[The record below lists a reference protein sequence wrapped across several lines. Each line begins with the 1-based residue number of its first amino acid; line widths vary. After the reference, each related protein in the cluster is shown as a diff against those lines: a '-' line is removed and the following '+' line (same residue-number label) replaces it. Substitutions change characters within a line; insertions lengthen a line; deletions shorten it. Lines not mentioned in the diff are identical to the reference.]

1 MANLTSKIGGQFF
14 YDASASNKKSLLEFW
29 KGTQAQYDGLKQ
41 TSATT
46 SGNPSAASSV
56 TFTVTSSSIFTVN
69 DVVYV
74 TGASGN
80 TTRTQGTVSAVPSG
94 TSVTIDFTPA
104 YTSAASSGYQ
114 IDLYDPNTFYIIIP

>member
-1 MANLTSKIGGQFF
+1 MANLTSKIGGQHF
-14 YDASASNKKSLLEFW
+14 YDAANGNKKSLMEFW
-29 KGTQAQYDGLKQ
+29 KGTQTQYDALKQ

-46 SGNPSAASSV
+46 AGNPSSASSV
-56 TFTVTSSSIFTVN
+56 TFTVASSAIFSVN

-74 TGASGN
+74 TGTSGN
-80 TTRTQGTVSAVPSG
+80 TTRTQGSVSAVPDA

-104 YTSAASSGYQ
+104 YTSAASTGYQ

>member
-46 SGNPSAASSV
+46 TGNPSAASSV

-74 TGASGN
+74 TGTSGN
-80 TTRTQGTVSAVPSG
+80 TTRTQGTVSAVPER
-94 TSVTIDFTPA
+94 DFC
-104 YTSAASSGYQ
+104 YNRFYSCIYISSFFWD
-114 IDLYDPNTFYIIIP
+114 IK

>member
-1 MANLTSKIGGQFF
+1 MANLTNIIGGQPY
-14 YDASASNKKSLLEFW
+14 YDAANANSESLLSFW

-46 SGNPSAASSV
+46 TGNPSAASSV

-69 DVVYV
+69 DVVHV
-74 TGASGN
+74 TGTSGN
-80 TTRTQGTVSAVPSG
+80 TTRTQGTVSAVPDG

-104 YTSAASSGYQ
+104 YTSAASTGYQ
-114 IDLYDPNTFYIIIP
+114 IDLYDANTFYIIIP